1 MLRILIKNYIII
13 LLIMV
18 FSMLSAQEDQP
29 TAAILYFTGQGLTPQ
44 QTKSL
49 RNRFSSS
56 LASTERVSMIA
67 QSKVAG
73 ALKKEGLGV
82 SDCATDE
89 CAVRIGGALGVE
101 YIITG
106 GVEAEGNNYSIT
118 AKMLS
123 VDGSTEKRE
132 ESITYSGFLD
142 GLNVQT
148 EILAWNLLD
157 MEAPPE
163 VLMKV
168 RKDYSRVGG
177 KGLFGLKG
185 LPTWMLWGGLGL
197 VAAGG
202 GAAIMIAVSDGGSD
216 GTGPIGGPPDFPDAP

>member
-1 MLRILIKNYIII
+1 MKKYIII
-13 LLIMV
+13 PLIMV

-73 ALKKEGLGV
+73 VLEREGLHV
-82 SDCATDE
+82 SDCTTDE

-106 GVEAEGNNYSIT
+106 AVEGEGNNYTIT

-132 ESITYSGFLD
+132 ESVTYSGMLD

-163 VLMKV
+163 VMMKV
-168 RKDYSRVGG
+168 RKDYSQVAG

-216 GTGPIGGPPDFPDAP
+216 GTGPIGGPPEFPDAP

>member
-1 MLRILIKNYIII
+1 
-13 LLIMV
+13 
-18 FSMLSAQEDQP
+18 
-29 TAAILYFTGQGLTPQ
+29 
-44 QTKSL
+44 
-49 RNRFSSS
+49 
-56 LASTERVSMIA
+56 MIA

-73 ALKKEGLGV
+73 VLEKEGLEA

-101 YIITG
+101 YMITG
-106 GVEAEGNNYSIT
+106 AVEGEGNNYSIT

-132 ESITYSGFLD
+132 ESVTYSGMLD
-142 GLNVQT
+142 GLTVQT

-157 MEAPPE
+157 LEAPRA
-163 VLMKV
+163 VQMKV
-168 RKDYSRVGG
+168 RKDYSSVAG
-177 KGLFGLKG
+177 KAVRGLKG

-202 GAAIMIAVSDGGSD
+202 GAAIMIAVSGGGSD